1 MPPTKKIYGVGLLV
15 GERIKIIGWSLF
27 QTSRQP
33 GPVLIQA
40 QQELDQFNKDHVE
53 AYAAV
58 GVVTEPFVPA
68 RICRFEA
75 DETLAA
81 HHTWLAKSRVKMMVT
96 YKNFEK
102 GVADG

>member
-27 QTSRQP
+27 QTNRPP

-75 DETLAA
+75 DETLASCR
-81 HHTWLAKSRVKMMVT
+81 TWLMESAVKLTEV
-96 YKNFEK
+96 YENFIK
-102 GVADG
+102 GAVV